1 MLELGFRLPDG
12 KRLQRR
18 FVEAAT
24 VGSVLNWLG
33 STTSIDMDKYMV
45 TMFPRKVISQHD
57 ITLKAAG
64 VSNKEMLSVQLK

>member
-1 MLELGFRLPDG
+1 M
-12 KRLQRR
+12 
-18 FVEAAT
+18 
-24 VGSVLNWLG
+24 GSVLNWLG

-57 ITLKAAG
+57 ITLKAVG